1 MTAPVLSA
9 AQRAKVDDFRAKF
22 TKRFLAESG
31 ETELPATLNFS
42 SNVCVRLPQLW
53 VLVFEA
59 REGLR
64 EAHFTDED
72 GAQGKL
78 TRGFAQAV
86 ERCFSGSEY
95 PPHQLPQNQQAD
107 AAALLVIFA
116 ALGSMYC
123 FAPMD
128 LQGPDAAI
136 GTLVKVLKPLAD
148 QASQVLGRMN
158 ARGLTLLGFSG
169 ERFATAL
176 HLTSMTIYGHNVAG

>member
-1 MTAPVLSA
+1 M
-9 AQRAKVDDFRAKF
+9 RHAKAYEKP
-22 TKRFLAESG
+22 TS
-31 ETELPATLNFS
+31 
-42 SNVCVRLPQLW
+42 
-53 VLVFEA
+53 
-59 REGLR
+59 
-64 EAHFTDED
+64 
-72 GAQGKL
+72 QGKL
-78 TRGFAQAV
+78 TRGFAKAV

-95 PPHQLPQNQQAD
+95 PPHQLPKNQQAD